1 MTSAALADCHGAI
14 SDSASRAKTKRTVFM
29 QITPVQWAAQSR
41 LQHQPVTKY
50 RSRMKVLRHPAAMQH
65 GVCLLKY
72 KKSPAARKATG
83 RTAKSEGAKAPA
95 PLVTREAL
103 HQLYP
108 IIYVMNFLQ

>member
-65 GVCLLKY
+65 GVVPCSKTKKARRPERPPGVLQNLKAQ
-72 KKSPAARKATG
+72 KHPHLSSHER
-83 RTAKSEGAKAPA
+83 
-95 PLVTREAL
+95 
-103 HQLYP
+103 H
-108 IIYVMNFLQ
+108 